1 MTSHL
6 HLRIIDNPLV
16 ENKTW
21 RTATLEAMVAILIRD
36 GTAGDKDDAITSLR
50 AHFDLAIIHMCIDD
64 VRQAAFQQTVEIVA
78 GEMVK
83 P

>member
-16 ENKTW
+16 DNKTW

-36 GTAGDKDDAITSLR
+36 QTFGNERDAIRSLR
-50 AHFDLAIIHMCIDD
+50 DEGYDM
-64 VRQAAFQQTVEIVA
+64 VEIICTMRIGFRHTA
-78 GEMVK
+78 PKG
-83 P
+83 